1 MRVWALVLLIGSAV
15 MGAEQAKKKFVFEE
29 RQIEGKIRRPQL
41 VLITADQRPRY
52 GPMLMIAAQ
61 PVPGDHA
68 EPEIGA
74 DAYAG
79 PFRFDENGVKGLL
92 P

>member
-1 MRVWALVLLIGSAV
+1 MRIVMPAILCFCALAAAAGP
-15 MGAEQAKKKFVFEE
+15 QKKFVFEE

-41 VLITADQRPRY
+41 VLITADQRPQY
-52 GPMLMIAAQ
+52 GPMVMIAAQ

-68 EPEIGA
+68 EPEIAA
-74 DAYAG
+74 DCYAG
-79 PFRFDENGVKGLL
+79 PFRFDEGGLKGLL